1 MLVEHRHAASDPTT
15 TAMVQRSNAA
25 LQADRPEQAEQLA
38 RAAIARDDR
47 YVPARLALGRALEAL
62 GKPVEAA
69 AVYADA
75 ARISPF
81 SAGVSG
87 SLRRVWL
94 APLTGFGLVAFVLW
108 GVFRIVGRHFDQFT
122 VLVGLLISTA
132 VLVAGTLVMLQ
143 RRRRRFAA
151 LSPEDRKLLE
161 AHGRGEL
168 FGGPASG
175 RIIAVTGVILML
187 SAAGVLFAFGTK
199 PSLGMK
205 VGDCFT
211 LDKQTSIEQVAAIPC
226 ALPHGTE
233 IYAMVVDPAPLD
245 SPYPGI
251 EAVQAAAKP
260 QCVAEYERF
269 IGAPYTTASRYWM
282 NILSPEEPYWAIG
295 IRTNWCA
302 VYDRKDRQSTG
313 SARGTGG
320 S

>member
-15 TAMVQRSNAA
+15 TAMVHRSDAA
-25 LQADRPEQAEQLA
+25 LNAGRPDDAARLA
-38 RAAIARDDR
+38 RTAIERDPG

-87 SLRRVWL
+87 SLRRIWF
-94 APLTGFGLVAFVLW
+94 APLTGFGVVALVLW
-108 GVFRIVGRHFDQFT
+108 GIFRIVGRHFDQFT

-132 VLVAGTLVMLQ
+132 VLIAGTLVMLQ

-151 LSPEDRKLLE
+151 LSAEDRKLLE

-168 FGGPASG
+168 LAGPASG
-175 RIIAVTGVILML
+175 RIVAVTGVILLL
-187 SAAGVLFAFGTK
+187 SAAAVLFAFGTK

-226 ALPHGTE
+226 SLPHGTE
-233 IYAMVVDPAPLD
+233 IYAVVMDPAPND
-245 SPYPGI
+245 APYPGI

-260 QCVAEYERF
+260 QCVAAYERF

-282 NILSPEEPYWAIG
+282 NILSPEEPYWVIG

-302 VYDRKDRQSTG
+302 VHDRNGHQTSG
-313 SARGTGG
+313 SAKGSGG
-320 S
+320 